1 MIICIFYAR
10 QRKMCYYMK
19 EKSCDTDIWQT
30 QMCYC
35 MKEKAVS
42 LTASCTPSAT
52 GTDLILELAVD
63 PAAFEL
69 PLVLQVTDLDV
80 QLQPHTHRYIN
91 ITVSIYTGV
100 FCLSLLPLYL
110 LFCSSLLPVY
120 LLNNA
125 TLLLNNA
132 TLLPNL
138 KMLVKWHSGW

>member
-1 MIICIFYAR
+1 
-10 QRKMCYYMK
+10 MCYHK
-19 EKSCDTDIWQT
+19 
-30 QMCYC
+30 
-35 MKEKAVS
+35 KEKAVS
-42 LTASCTPSAT
+42 LTASCTPSAK

-100 FCLSLLPLYL
+100 FFLSLLPL
-110 LFCSSLLPVY
+110 Y

-138 KMLVKWHSGW
+138 KMLVN